1 MVSEVLMDLNSLQ
14 REQGKS
20 IFGPLYNTF
29 SSKSHQ
35 AHITVLTH
43 QKLPGEMG
51 EKVCMEKAI

>member
-1 MVSEVLMDLNSLQ
+1 MVSKVLTGQTSLQ

-35 AHITVLTH
+35 AHIIVLTL
-43 QKLPGEMG
+43 QKLPGKMG
-51 EKVCMEKAI
+51 GKECMEKAV